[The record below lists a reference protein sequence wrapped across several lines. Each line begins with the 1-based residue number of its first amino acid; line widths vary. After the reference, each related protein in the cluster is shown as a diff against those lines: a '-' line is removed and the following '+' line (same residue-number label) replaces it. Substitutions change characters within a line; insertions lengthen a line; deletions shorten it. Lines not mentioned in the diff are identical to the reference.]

1 MFVGVSKIRDVL
13 IELAY
18 VSSMDLILVS
28 VRGIRSLTTSLHCCG
43 GSAVIVRFLHFSLPA
58 NVDRGQNH

>member
-1 MFVGVSKIRDVL
+1 MSKIRDVS

-28 VRGIRSLTTSLHCCG
+28 VKRYSIRPLTASLHCGG

-58 NVDRGQNH
+58 NVDRGQTH